1 MYGKVCSARVKI
13 KCEMLKEIEVI
24 TLSGVK
30 FIHAADLH
38 LDSPFSGLKDMPS
51 SILKELRDSPFKAFK
66 TIINEA
72 ISHQVDFIVLSGDL
86 FDGENRSLRTQV
98 RFRAEMEKLQQHQIP
113 AYIIHGNHDHLSGSW
128 ITVELPNNVH
138 VFSGKTEV
146 KRFEK
151 IDGTTVHLYGFSYP
165 RRHVRERMIETYIK
179 AEGADYH
186 IGLLHG
192 NLEGNSEH
200 SPYAPFSLKEL
211 AAKDFDYWALG
222 HIHKHQVVSV
232 DPLVIYPGN
241 IQGRNRKESGI
252 KGCLLVEFDGDMKRH
267 SFIET
272 SEVIWE
278 SETIEISAEG
288 GFDALFKQCKEVIEQ
303 KGFDGRSFL
312 LELKLDAGDGA
323 GPYGDYLEEL
333 TRIFQEEDQGEPF
346 IWVYKIKFIQSMP
359 MIRSNERISPFMAEV
374 SMLASEFDDTDAAL
388 APLYIHPG
396 ARRFLDSIEPEEK
409 RELLD
414 EAERWL
420 LQVFEA
426 NK

>member
-1 MYGKVCSARVKI
+1 MFI
-13 KCEMLKEIEVI
+13 EIEVI
-24 TLSGVK
+24 LLSGVR

-38 LDSPFSGLKDMPS
+38 LDSPFSGLKDLPS
-51 SILKELRDSPFKAFK
+51 TILKELRESPFKAFQN
-66 TIINEA
+66 IINEA

-98 RFRAEMEKLQQHQIP
+98 RFRREMEKLQRHQIP

-128 ITVELPNNVH
+128 ITVELPDNVH
-138 VFSGKTEV
+138 VFSGQTEV
-146 KRFEK
+146 KLFEK
-151 IDGTTVHLYGFSYP
+151 IGGTTVHLYGFSYP

-222 HIHKHQVVSV
+222 HIHKHQVVSE

-241 IQGRNRKESGI
+241 IQGRNRKESGV
-252 KGCLLVEFDGDMKRH
+252 KGCLLVEFDGDTKRH
-267 SFIET
+267 TFIET

-278 SETIEISAEG
+278 SETIEISADG
-288 GFDALFKQCKEVIEQ
+288 GFDALFKQCKEVIE
-303 KGFDGRSFL
+303 KKSFDGRNFL
-312 LELKLDAGDGA
+312 LEMKLDVGDAADAFGE
-323 GPYGDYLEEL
+323 YLGEL
-333 TRIFQEEDQGEPF
+333 TRILQEEEQGESF
-346 IWVYKIKFIQSMP
+346 VWVYKIKVIQSMP
-359 MIRSNERISPFMAEV
+359 MFRSNERISPFMAEV
-374 SMLASEFDDTDAAL
+374 SMLASEFDDTEAAL
-388 APLYIHPG
+388 APLYNHPG
-396 ARRFLDSIEPEEK
+396 ARRFLDSIELEEQ
-409 RELLD
+409 RELLE

-420 LQVFEA
+420 LHVFEP